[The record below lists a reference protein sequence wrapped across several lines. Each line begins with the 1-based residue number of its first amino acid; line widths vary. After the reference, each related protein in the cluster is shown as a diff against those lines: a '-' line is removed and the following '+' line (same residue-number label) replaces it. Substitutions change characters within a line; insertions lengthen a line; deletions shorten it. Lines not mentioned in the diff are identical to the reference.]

1 MKCHRSL
8 VPSSPCILEEALG
21 DLVREPAV
29 PVPPLEPPGRGP
41 KKGRTPTRRQIQRH
55 EERLGQLVRAISKAA
70 GSPLLLIP
78 GAEHASVSEP
88 PACSQPV
95 LICSDRKEVGDGGGT
110 NSKMICVG
118 VLHGGR
124 HSPQLSTPS
133 SLPDSGETGG
143 RASVLGAEG
152 SQSRGT
158 FDPSDP
164 WSR

>member
-95 LICSDRKEVGDGGGT
+95 LICSDRKEVGDGGGH
-110 NSKMICVG
+110 KFQDD
-118 VLHGGR
+118 LRGGAAW
-124 HSPQLSTPS
+124 
-133 SLPDSGETGG
+133 GETLTPTEHTLISARLRGD
-143 RASVLGAEG
+143 RWPCQCSG
-152 SQSRGT
+152 S
-158 FDPSDP
+158 
-164 WSR
+164 